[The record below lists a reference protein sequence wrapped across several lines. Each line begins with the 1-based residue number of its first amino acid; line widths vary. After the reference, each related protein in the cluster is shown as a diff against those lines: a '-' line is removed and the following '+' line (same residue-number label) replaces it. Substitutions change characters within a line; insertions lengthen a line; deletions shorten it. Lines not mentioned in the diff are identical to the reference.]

1 MAGKRSQD
9 DRKAFEIDEV
19 RFEGLAPWLHGS
31 IEDGPG
37 LQRVVA
43 LKANA
48 GEGAGC
54 TVEAVATHYP
64 AGLDL
69 VAIAVALDVR
79 EHVIVSGD
87 GQPGQA
93 GGSIYLA
100 TVLLE
105 IAAKNGLCGLF
116 GEPDIEAVDAAATS
130 QVDRA
135 QKFAAGMD
143 FDHALPAS
151 RSEKFF
157 HQPHGLEDLQGARV
171 NDRRSIPV
179 ERRRLRI
186 DHLAGDSSA
195 A

>member
-1 MAGKRSQD
+1 MPGKRSQD
-9 DRKAFEIDEV
+9 DREAFEIDEV
-19 RFEGLAPWLHGS
+19 RFECLGPWLHGS

-37 LQRVVA
+37 LQCVMA

-48 GEGAGC
+48 GEVAGC
-54 TVEAVATHYP
+54 AVEAVATHYP

-79 EHVIVSGD
+79 EDVIVRGD

-93 GGSIYLA
+93 GGSTYLT

-105 IAAKNGLCGLF
+105 VAAKNVLCGLF
-116 GEPDIEAVDAAATS
+116 GDPDIEAVDAAATT

-135 QKFAAGMD
+135 QKLAAGVD

-151 RSEKFF
+151 GNEKFVD
-157 HQPHGLEDLQGARV
+157 QPHRLEDLQGARV
-171 NDRRSIPV
+171 DHGRSIPV
-179 ERRRLRI
+179 ERRSLRI
-186 DHLAGDSSA
+186 D
-195 A
+195 